1 MLALTKLFDSSDESA
16 ESESR
21 PAALSIIGDDTT
33 IDGNTITGTGDLRI
47 EGTIRA
53 NITRDGRVVVAP
65 DGAVYG
71 TVEAGSI
78 LVAGV
83 ARGKLV
89 AEDTLVL
96 SASSEV
102 RAHLQ
107 ADALT
112 IESGADFKGEVCD
125 ADVTPFS
132 LAPIPTIGDH
142 LPSPVPSAV
151 LPDGIKKRDTALPSN
166 GNGKHGESVADRL
179 E

>member
-1 MLALTKLFDSSDESA
+1 MIALTKLFDSPDSPEP
-16 ESESR
+16 ESR

-53 NITRDGRVVVAP
+53 NIARDGRVVVAP

-71 TVEAGSI
+71 TVEADSI
-78 LVAGV
+78 LIAGV

-132 LAPIPTIGDH
+132 LEPIPTTGDH
-142 LPSPVPSAV
+142 LPSPIPSVV
-151 LPDGIKKRDTALPSN
+151 LPDGVEEQDASLPSN
-166 GNGKHGESVADRL
+166 GHGEH